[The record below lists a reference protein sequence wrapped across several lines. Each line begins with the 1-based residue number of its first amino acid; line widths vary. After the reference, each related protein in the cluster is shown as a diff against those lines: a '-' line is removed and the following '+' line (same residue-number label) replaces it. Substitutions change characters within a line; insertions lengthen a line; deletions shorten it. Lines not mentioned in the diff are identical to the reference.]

1 MCDLCIETTCTHCKK
16 YDMCL
21 ELLDGLYFC
30 DECLNDIME
39 IKCLG
44 EIEESIPVIK
54 IKK

>member
-1 MCDLCIETTCTHCKK
+1 MIYVLKQHVRIVKNMT
-16 YDMCL
+16 CL

-30 DECLNDIME
+30 DECLNDIIE